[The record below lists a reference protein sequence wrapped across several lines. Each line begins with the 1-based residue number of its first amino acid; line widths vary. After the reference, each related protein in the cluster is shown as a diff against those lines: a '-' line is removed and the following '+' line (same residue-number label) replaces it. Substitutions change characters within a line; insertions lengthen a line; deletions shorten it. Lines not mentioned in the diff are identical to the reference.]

1 MWRKRART
9 KTTKECCQ
17 CATSSVLA
25 IFPQSQSQVLKEA
38 FTMIDQN
45 SVGFVD
51 REDLLDLCASL
62 GSIQQLSI

>member
-1 MWRKRART
+1 
-9 KTTKECCQ
+9 
-17 CATSSVLA
+17 
-25 IFPQSQSQVLKEA
+25 
-38 FTMIDQN
+38 MIDQN